1 MDMIYCEMDMIYC
14 EMDMIYCEMDM
25 IYCENVLYN
34 ICRRIR
40 AHFLV

>member
-1 MDMIYCEMDMIYC
+1 MDMIYC

>member
-1 MDMIYCEMDMIYC
+1 
-14 EMDMIYCEMDM
+14 MDM

-34 ICRRIR
+34 IVLYNILCKKIR

>member
-1 MDMIYCEMDMIYC
+1 MDMIYC

-34 ICRRIR
+34 ICRRIGV
-40 AHFLV
+40 HFLV